1 MPLADVAEPL
11 AAAIALT
18 DRTLAGKSRAH
29 LPCLH
34 VGLKANLSRRTSLQR
49 PRSSR
54 GMMR

>member
-18 DRTLAGKSRAH
+18 DRTLAGKIRAH

-34 VGLKANLSRRTSLQR
+34 VGLKAILSRRTSLQR
-49 PRSSR
+49 LRSSR